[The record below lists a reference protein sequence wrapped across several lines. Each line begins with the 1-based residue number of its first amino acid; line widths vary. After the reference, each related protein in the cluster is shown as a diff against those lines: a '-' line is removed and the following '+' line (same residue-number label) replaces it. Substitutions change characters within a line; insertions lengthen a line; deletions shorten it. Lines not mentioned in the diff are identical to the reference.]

1 MWGEKQLKGLQRGR
15 SPAAETKRA
24 GTGTPI
30 FSSLKCGADFVLHL
44 KVFLARVQRSAVTPA
59 SPPLSTLSASLPR
72 KWHLSKARAH
82 ERGSHEHQA
91 PLPCEVPQ
99 SQSWLVDLRRGGAK
113 IQGGRSVE
121 PSRSPVPNPAI
132 NSLLVHVVD
141 LH

>member
-1 MWGEKQLKGLQRGR
+1 MWCGFC
-15 SPAAETKRA
+15 AALE
-24 GTGTPI
+24 GI
-30 FSSLKCGADFVLHL
+30 FSESAKVCSDSSLA
-44 KVFLARVQRSAVTPA
+44 
-59 SPPLSTLSASLPR
+59 PPPTLSASLPR